1 MLNGNNNSFPGALI
15 IGTFEKRASE
25 WTNRRVQP
33 FAARGGGG
41 GYTQMPDFYVIFASK
56 NRPVCDFIIQIWEV
70 TFHFS
75 NDRNLTLFNISLISL
90 SSD

>member
-1 MLNGNNNSFPGALI
+1 METTSAFRERYLLGLSRNEPLNELTDEYSRLPRG
-15 IGTFEKRASE
+15 
-25 WTNRRVQP
+25 
-33 FAARGGGG
+33 GGGG
-41 GYTQMPDFYVIFASK
+41 GYTQMPDFYVLFASK
-56 NRPVCDFIIQIWEV
+56 HRPVCDFIIQIWEV

>member
-15 IGTFEKRASE
+15 IGTFEQRASE
-25 WTNRRVQP
+25 WTNRQVQP
-33 FAARGGGG
+33 LAARG
-41 GYTQMPDFYVIFASK
+41 GYTQMPDFYVLFASK
-56 NRPVCDFIIQIWEV
+56 HRPVCDFIIQIWEV